1 MYPVMKWALVPLL
14 LLLCLI
20 TRSLLALLFQVT
32 PALLTKLITD
42 PEFHFAVLM
51 SLATSLTSLVLA
63 FLIAV
68 PAAWVMVRGISASG
82 WRMRCLISRWS
93 RRRW

>member
-1 MYPVMKWALVPLL
+1 MHTDSGITDVSGDEMGAGAPVTVVVSDYG
-14 LLLCLI
+14 
-20 TRSLLALLFQVT
+20 SLLALLFQVT

-68 PAAWVMVRGISASG
+68 PAAW
-82 WRMRCLISRWS
+82 
-93 RRRW
+93 